1 MTVGNF
7 TVCAGWQATAEARVA
22 CCNDEAT
29 CPMHKSDSRETASK
43 RIVSQADADNC
54 CASADD
60 RSSVGPADTPFVM
73 SSGLALMPT
82 LSHVTTTVSPV
93 LSRWRAL
100 VPLPTSPVPKHLLIS
115 VLVV

>member
-1 MTVGNF
+1 
-7 TVCAGWQATAEARVA
+7 
-22 CCNDEAT
+22 
-29 CPMHKSDSRETASK
+29 MHKSDSRQTASK
-43 RIVSQADADNC
+43 RIVSQADADTC

-60 RSSVGPADTPFVM
+60 RSTVGPADTPFVM

-82 LSHVTTTVSPV
+82 LSHATTVSPV

-115 VLVV
+115 VLLV